1 MLGKFLLVVLAA
13 ALLLSPFALFIRMRK
28 PRG

>member
-1 MLGKFLLVVLAA
+1 MLGKFMLVVLAA